1 MSSSKEKG
9 PLGSES
15 SQENVMV
22 EESRDAVF
30 GEITEDG
37 PNYRA
42 VGWKGTA
49 VLMMKTQIG
58 LGVLSIPIAFDAL
71 GVIPGIIC
79 LIAIAAITTWS
90 DYIIG
95 VFKLRHREVYNI
107 DDVGELLLGRPGR
120 ILFGAAFC
128 LWWIF
133 VAGSG
138 MLGISIGLNAVSSHA
153 TCTAVFVAVAAV
165 IAFLFASIQ
174 TLGRIS
180 WLAWVGLFAILTSS
194 MFPPLAA
201 SPGACPFTKAI
212 LNPNFLLFLTVMIV
226 TVAVGIQDRPSAAPK
241 DAVWVSDYKL
251 FAHSS
256 FYQAISAI
264 STLVFAFAGT
274 PAFFSIASEMREPE
288 HYNRA
293 LIVCQSVVTGFYIA
307 VGVVIYYFCGSYVS
321 SPALGSAGPI
331 VKKVSYGFALPGL
344 IVSTLLFVHIVGK
357 YIFVRLLKGSRHLTA
372 NTLTHWITWL
382 ACTFSVTLIAYIIAS
397 SIPVF
402 GDLVSLVGA
411 LLGTPMC
418 FQPMGGMWLYDNWSK
433 GKTHRTTRWKW
444 MVCWSIFVIVAGFF
458 LMVAGTYGSVLSI
471 VNSYRTNGGTSAWT
485 CANNS

>member
-1 MSSSKEKG
+1 MSSAKEKES
-9 PLGSES
+9 LGSDP
-15 SQENVMV
+15 SQEHVLV

-58 LGVLSIPIAFDAL
+58 LGVLSIPVAFDAL
-71 GVIPGIIC
+71 GVVPGVIC
-79 LIAIAAITTWS
+79 LIVIGAITTWS

-95 VFKLRHREVYNI
+95 TFKLRHREVYNI

-153 TCTAVFVAVAAV
+153 TCTAVYVAVAAA
-165 IAFLFASIQ
+165 IAFVFASIQ

-180 WLAWVGLFAILTSS
+180 WLAWVGLFAILTS
-194 MFPPLAA
+194 
-201 SPGACPFTKAI
+201 I
-212 LNPNFLLFLTVMIV
+212 MIV

-241 DAVWVSDYKL
+241 DAVWVPDYKIVS
-251 FAHSS
+251 HSS
-256 FYQAISAI
+256 FYEAISAI
-264 STLVFAFAGT
+264 STIIFAYAGT

-293 LIVCQSVVTGFYIA
+293 LVVCQSVVTCFYIA
-307 VGVVIYYFCGSYVS
+307 IGVVIYYFCGSYVS

-357 YIFVRLLKGSRHLTA
+357 YMFVRMLKGSRHLTA
-372 NTLTHWITWL
+372 NTITHWALWL
-382 ACTFSVTLIAYIIAS
+382 GCTASVTIIAYIIAS
-397 SIPVF
+397 AIPVF

-433 GKTHRTTRWKW
+433 GKTDRTMRWKL
-444 MVCWSIFVIVAGFF
+444 MVGWSIFVIVAGFF
-458 LMVAGTYGSVLSI
+458 LMVAGTYGSVVSI
-471 VNSYRTNGGTSAWT
+471 INSYQKNGGTSAWT
-485 CANNS
+485 CADNS